1 MDRRTKAEHG
11 SEKKRKLPEWFSLVL
26 LFVGVLVMILVV
38 RIFVSDIRVVDGPS
52 MEPTLHDGE
61 RILVQKFGLSNV
73 DRYDIVLWDVSENET
88 LIKRVIGL
96 PGDTVEITEK
106 GTVSVNGEQLPP
118 AYQQAAGTY
127 QMEPVSV
134 TLAEDEYYVLG
145 DNRTNSKDSRELGP
159 MPAEAL
165 SGVYLCTLPEL
176 HPMILLYGA
185 GL

>member
-1 MDRRTKAEHG
+1 M
-11 SEKKRKLPEWFSLVL
+11 
-26 LFVGVLVMILVV
+26 
-38 RIFVSDIRVVDGPS
+38 
-52 MEPTLHDGE
+52 
-61 RILVQKFGLSNV
+61 
-73 DRYDIVLWDVSENET
+73 
-88 LIKRVIGL
+88 
-96 PGDTVEITEK
+96 
-106 GTVSVNGEQLPP
+106 NGEQLPP

>member
-1 MDRRTKAEHG
+1 MDRGTKAEHG

-26 LFVGVLVMILVV
+26 LFVGVLLTILVV
-38 RIFVSDIRVVDGPS
+38 RTFVSDIRVVDGPS

-61 RILVQKFGLSNV
+61 RILVQKFGLSDV
-73 DRYDIVLWDVSENET
+73 DRYDIVLWDVLYVYLLT

-134 TLAEDEYYVLG
+134 TLAEGEYYVLG
-145 DNRTNSKDSRELGP
+145 G
-159 MPAEAL
+159 
-165 SGVYLCTLPEL
+165 
-176 HPMILLYGA
+176 
-185 GL
+185 